1 MVLRRAR
8 RSHQSAPSLET
19 YNAFR
24 AQEPD
29 HRPATQLQVG
39 QSQAS
44 AIQSYGTQQVGGFTD
59 GYSHSHTNEQQPVH
73 PAIYPV
79 YRTQY
84 QENLGSSSVSQ
95 SWAMQPST
103 GQTSATQSYIGQP
116 PGGNTG
122 AHSHD
127 YQSGQGSQGGQDYQH
142 YHYQG
147 SGR

>member
-1 MVLRRAR
+1 MILVLRRAR
-8 RSHQSAPSLET
+8 RSHQRCSWKARFVLANQSAPSLET

-44 AIQSYGTQQVGGFTD
+44 AIQPYGTQQAGGFTN

-73 PAIYPV
+73 PAIYPG

-84 QENLGSSSVSQ
+84 QENLGSS
-95 SWAMQPST
+95 
-103 GQTSATQSYIGQP
+103 
-116 PGGNTG
+116 
-122 AHSHD
+122 
-127 YQSGQGSQGGQDYQH
+127 
-142 YHYQG
+142 
-147 SGR
+147 